1 MRKPATNIRLGDGIE
16 GLFDCV
22 EQRVDRP
29 RFGASQS
36 RFDLLSLSRLNHW
49 LPRGQSYPEVVQGAL
64 SQIFIG
70 GDLWYGLSR

>member
-16 GLFDCV
+16 GLFDRV

-36 RFDLLSLSRLNHW
+36 RFDLRPTGLDRV
-49 LPRGQSYPEVVQGAL
+49 EVGR
-64 SQIFIG
+64 I
-70 GDLWYGLSR
+70 R